1 MNIFEPAYVANFAG
15 AANCFSAVSW
25 SPHNKL
31 CAITNEAIRVLG
43 SPCSPSESGYPLQF
57 NKARIPN
64 PDKPFDIATTPY
76 DRKLENLDVDDRHSL
91 MMDITLSPDSANA
104 VLHKTY
110 HRALWSPMHLGG
122 KNRCLLATLTR
133 DHRIQIYHE
142 RIEAH
147 WDCLAEPSQVHYERA
162 KESWTPPSRQKKSE
176 KPAEYSK
183 RVFDLLKERSYSVA
197 ALEIVWSH
205 LIESDDAKSF
215 ALLMEVTRGGQL
227 LVWKVPA
234 LTDGQSFEVELLK
247 EEKTNI
253 MRAGRLCWHKTSKT
267 SGLLVAG
274 SDDGSVTLQTV
285 TLCSGEDE
293 KVQLSEP
300 LALWESDGRPA
311 QHAVCTR
318 SEGDSC
324 LVCVAKGRF
333 LYCFRVTADADTGRA
348 QLLHSTV
355 IRNACVSSVTALD
368 KCPSN
373 KHDLHLLLCTMNA
386 EIVNVYIDSN
396 LNFNIEK
403 LHIELPWM
411 LQPVGLAVSPN
422 GIYFAA
428 FYHITTMV
436 HENTVKEPLQ
446 LMIYNR
452 RDAADV
458 SELLLSEARKHSTT
472 TDVQLVNFADC
483 LDRIHSYS
491 CGKADL
497 LEELKLYMTDVCAL
511 ESLDNVSR
519 FGLQL
524 FCFLKRMEGTVTKS
538 TELDQ
543 HLTRAHMELLRRHIV
558 ATVSTCNASQLTEP
572 QKTSLRLFCNWL
584 TTSGVEPR
592 EQISQLFTSSEP
604 LASVVASAV
613 EGGLIFEECAICGD
627 GIPFRELSHGTC
639 GQGHRFGRCINS
651 LLVCNGT
658 PPRWCSICQQFQ
670 QRKIIWPDGTICLYC
685 GKGLA

>member
-1 MNIFEPAYVANFAG
+1 MYKTK
-15 AANCFSAVSW
+15 
-25 SPHNKL
+25 H
-31 CAITNEAIRVLG
+31 G

-76 DRKLENLDVDDRHSL
+76 DGKLENLDVDDRHSL

-162 KESWTPPSRQKKSE
+162 KESWTRPSRQKKSE

-274 SDDGSVTLQTV
+274 SDDGSVTLQAI

-293 KVQLSEP
+293 KVRLGEP

-373 KHDLHLLLCTMNA
+373 KHDLHLLVCTMNA

-422 GIYFAA
+422 GIYFAS
-428 FYHITTMV
+428 FY
-436 HENTVKEPLQ
+436 Q
-446 LMIYNR
+446 
-452 RDAADV
+452 
-458 SELLLSEARKHSTT
+458 
-472 TDVQLVNFADC
+472 
-483 LDRIHSYS
+483 
-491 CGKADL
+491 
-497 LEELKLYMTDVCAL
+497 
-511 ESLDNVSR
+511 
-519 FGLQL
+519 
-524 FCFLKRMEGTVTKS
+524 
-538 TELDQ
+538 
-543 HLTRAHMELLRRHIV
+543 
-558 ATVSTCNASQLTEP
+558 
-572 QKTSLRLFCNWL
+572 
-584 TTSGVEPR
+584 
-592 EQISQLFTSSEP
+592 
-604 LASVVASAV
+604 
-613 EGGLIFEECAICGD
+613 
-627 GIPFRELSHGTC
+627 
-639 GQGHRFGRCINS
+639 
-651 LLVCNGT
+651 
-658 PPRWCSICQQFQ
+658 
-670 QRKIIWPDGTICLYC
+670 
-685 GKGLA
+685 

>member
-1 MNIFEPAYVANFAG
+1 MNIFEPAYVTNFAG

-25 SPHNKL
+25 SSHNKL

-76 DRKLENLDVDDRHSL
+76 DSHLEDLDIDDRHSL
-91 MMDITLSPDSANA
+91 MLDITLSPDSANA

-133 DHRIQIYHE
+133 DHRIQIFHE

-147 WDCLAEPSQVHYERA
+147 WDCLAEPSQVHYEQT
-162 KESWTPPSRQKKSE
+162 KESWTAPRRQKKTE
-176 KPAEYSK
+176 KPAAYSK
-183 RVFDLLKERSYSVA
+183 YVFDLLKERSYSVA

-205 LIESDDAKSF
+205 VMEGDDAKLF
-215 ALLMEVTRGGQL
+215 ALLMGVTRGGQL

-234 LTDGQSFEVELLK
+234 LDGNQSFKVELLK

-253 MRAGRLCWHKTSKT
+253 MRAGRLCWHKTAKT

-274 SDDGSVTLQTV
+274 SDDGSVTLRTV
-285 TLCSGEDE
+285 TVCCGGDE
-293 KVQLSEP
+293 KVKLGEP

-318 SEGDSC
+318 SKGDSC
-324 LVCVAKGRF
+324 LVCVAKGRL
-333 LYCFRVTADADTGRA
+333 LYCFKATADADTGRA

-355 IRNACVSSVTALD
+355 IRDACVASITALD
-368 KCPSN
+368 KCLSN
-373 KHDLHLLLCTMNA
+373 EDNLHLLVCTMNA
-386 EIVNVYIDSN
+386 EIVNVYIDSD
-396 LNFNIEK
+396 LNFSIEK
-403 LHIELPWM
+403 LRIELPWM

-422 GIYFAA
+422 GIYFAV

-436 HENTVKEPLQ
+436 HDNTVKEPLQ

-458 SELLLSEARKHSTT
+458 SKLLLSEAGKHNTT
-472 TDVQLVNFADC
+472 TDIQLVNVADC

-491 CGKADL
+491 CGKANL
-497 LEELKLYMTDVCAL
+497 MEELKLYVADVCAL
-511 ESLDNVSR
+511 ASLDSVSR

-524 FCFLKRMEGTVTKS
+524 FWTNTSPGHVWSFCADTLWLLSALAMPANS
-538 TELDQ
+538 PN
-543 HLTRAHMELLRRHIV
+543 LRRHHYGFS
-558 ATVSTCNASQLTEP
+558 AT
-572 QKTSLRLFCNWL
+572 
-584 TTSGVEPR
+584 G
-592 EQISQLFTSSEP
+592 
-604 LASVVASAV
+604 
-613 EGGLIFEECAICGD
+613 
-627 GIPFRELSHGTC
+627 
-639 GQGHRFGRCINS
+639 
-651 LLVCNGT
+651 
-658 PPRWCSICQQFQ
+658 
-670 QRKIIWPDGTICLYC
+670 
-685 GKGLA
+685 